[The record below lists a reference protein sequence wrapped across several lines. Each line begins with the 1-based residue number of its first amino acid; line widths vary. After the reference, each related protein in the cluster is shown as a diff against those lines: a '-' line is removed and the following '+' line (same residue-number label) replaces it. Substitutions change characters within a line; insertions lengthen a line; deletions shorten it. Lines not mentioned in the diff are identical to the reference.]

1 MLTLSRIHDL
11 SRDENPLALLHAVL
25 ENGRPL
31 PLTARLRL
39 EHPEVAT
46 VVGAALGLRR
56 FLELTYAWSGPAGE
70 MCDRL
75 LELERA
81 GGGFG
86 NAVATAGARAALSQA
101 REAAERAGLDE
112 VADRLRGVIGGC
124 DRVLREAQREGE
136 SGLVG
141 DAMDST
147 LVVWL
152 LCDDVWEERG
162 DGLPGAGGE
171 VGLDMASLWRSL
183 EDVGATHDRVLGS
196 LLEAAVPVMWS
207 HPRAA

>member
-1 MLTLSRIHDL
+1 MLTLNRIHDL

-46 VVGAALGLRR
+46 VVGLALGLRR

-70 MCDRL
+70 MCDRIL
-75 LELERA
+75 DLERA

-86 NAVATAGARAALSQA
+86 NAVATAGARGALSQA

-112 VADRLRGVIGGC
+112 VADRLRAVIGGC
-124 DRVLREAQREGE
+124 DRALREAQREGE

-147 LVVWL
+147 LIVWL
-152 LCDDVWEERG
+152 LCDDVWEERT
-162 DGLPGAGGE
+162 DNE

-183 EDVGATHDRVLGS
+183 EDAGATHDRVLGS